1 MKGRRRLIVLFVF
14 LGLWLL
20 VVVARAFYLAGP
32 GRAAAIRAGEKLAR
46 QEGMIPAPRGRIVDC
61 NRVPLAWTERYFDL
75 YWIGNEGDLPSE
87 DEWRILAE
95 LLPAARLPERHGVEP
110 LQLLYRQLA
119 VSEVLKLE
127 PVVKQSSRLKILS
140 RLERITVN
148 SPAIRHLL
156 GKVEERDGVLCGI
169 SGLELEHDAR
179 LRGEPGRFEVLLDR
193 YRHWMERSWKL
204 LAEPLP
210 GEDVQL
216 NESVT
221 ELEARGMNQ

>member
-1 MKGRRRLIVLFVF
+1 MKERRRLIVLFVF

-20 VVVARAFYLAGP
+20 AVVARAFYLAGP
-32 GRAAAIRAGEKLAR
+32 GREAAIQAGEKIAR
-46 QEGMIPAPRGRIVDC
+46 QEGTIPAPRGRIVDC

-75 YWIGNEGDLPSE
+75 YWIGNEGDLPNE
-87 DEWRILAE
+87 DEWKILAE

-110 LQLLYRQLA
+110 FQLIYRQLA

-148 SPAIRHLL
+148 SPAVRRLL

-169 SGLELEHDAR
+169 SGLELKYDAR
-179 LRGEPGRFEVLLDR
+179 LRGAAGRFEVLLDR

-204 LAEPLP
+204 LAEPIP

-221 ELEARGMNQ
+221 ELEKRGE

>member
-1 MKGRRRLIVLFVF
+1 MASPAYPEALEELMELLRGLPGVGRRSAERMALQ
-14 LGLWLL
+14 
-20 VVVARAFYLAGP
+20 FYS
-32 GRAAAIRAGEKLAR
+32 
-46 QEGMIPAPRGRIVDC
+46 
-61 NRVPLAWTERYFDL
+61 W
-75 YWIGNEGDLPSE
+75 
-87 DEWRILAE
+87 DET
-95 LLPAARLPERHGVEP
+95 
-110 LQLLYRQLA
+110 
-119 VSEVLKLE
+119 
-127 PVVKQSSRLKILS
+127 RLKILS

-148 SPAIRHLL
+148 SPAVRHLL